1 MSYGIKVYDSLGATM
16 FDSEHLVEMTAHYFT
31 CKGNVAFPAIP
42 DWVGGSDSRTQ
53 IGSSY
58 TRQQQNV
65 SYSAY
70 SWPSG
75 QGGTSNFYGVGSNY
89 LAFDYDATPFPAVG
103 QVMTIGSNE
112 YKVIGS
118 PTLANHTIS
127 GYDSNGFP
135 IVNYSN
141 ATHYIPFDQDMTS
154 FRNSTAN
161 RTFRTYEYPNYFQTL
176 WVRPLSSSYS
186 GYFGWAHVGGN
197 LTNPLS
203 IYDSTGST
211 TNTFEVYV
219 TVTAA
224 GWGAIAD
231 TRPKF
236 LAGSTTNGIICQTDQ
251 TGRHTPSGPLVQ
263 MTTMDSRT
271 RFAQV
276 KLAKSWAGG
285 TDYSNTTFSLG
296 SLSSSSTKRWVRIDS
311 TRFIKIGGGYPIPRY
326 SAKYQWNS
334 NNSISVVWNS
344 NGGGQFSLQDSYVTE
359 LPFIVAEF
367 GVGA

>member
-16 FDSEHLVEMTAHYFT
+16 FDSDNLVEMTAHYFT

-42 DWVGGSDSRTQ
+42 DWVGGSDSRTE

-75 QGGTSNFYGVGSNY
+75 RGGTSYFYGVGSSY
-89 LAFDYDATPFPAVG
+89 LAFDYDATPYPAPG
-103 QVMTIGSNE
+103 QVMIIGGNE
-112 YKVIGS
+112 YKVTGP
-118 PTLANHTIS
+118 PTLANQTS
-127 GYDSNGFP
+127 SLDSNNYP
-135 IVNYSN
+135 IFNYSN
-141 ATHYIPFDQDMTS
+141 ARHYIPFDQDMTS
-154 FRNSTAN
+154 FRNSTAT
-161 RTFRTYEYPNYFQTL
+161 RTFKTYEYPNYFQTL

-186 GYFGWAHVGGN
+186 GYFGWAHIGAN
-197 LTNPLS
+197 LMNPMS

-219 TVTAA
+219 TVSAA

-236 LAGSTTNGIICQTDQ
+236 LAGSATDGIICQTAQ

-276 KLAKSWAGG
+276 KLAKSWDGG

-296 SLSSSSTKRWVRIDS
+296 SLNSSSTKRWVRIDS
-311 TRFIKIGGGYPIPRY
+311 TKFVKLGPSPQRW

-334 NNSISVVWNS
+334 NNSISIVWNS
-344 NGGGQFSLQDSYVTE
+344 NGGGRFSLSDSYVTE